1 MLEPAGSKSFEYTLH
16 EGAEAATVQWLF
28 ADEATLP
35 VAVNL
40 WELPPDGTEGMHSH
54 DNRDPLEELYV
65 VVQGEAMMRVDDE
78 EYELGPGDAVL
89 APVGSKHDL
98 RNTGATPLKV
108 LVVWG
113 RPGKTDWSGYR
124 MMQER
129 WVQLG

>member
-1 MLEPAGSKSFEYTLH
+1 MFEQAGSKAFEYTLH
-16 EGAEAATVQWLF
+16 EGAKPATVQWYF

-40 WELPPDGTEGMHSH
+40 WELPPGGTEGMHSH
-54 DNRDPLEELYV
+54 DNRNPIEELYL
-65 VVQGEAMMRVDDE
+65 VVQGEAMMRVDDD

-89 APVGSKHDL
+89 APVGSNHDL
-98 RNTGATPLKV
+98 RNTGSTPLKV
-108 LVVWG
+108 LVIWG
-113 RPGKTDWSGYR
+113 RPDTTDWSAYR